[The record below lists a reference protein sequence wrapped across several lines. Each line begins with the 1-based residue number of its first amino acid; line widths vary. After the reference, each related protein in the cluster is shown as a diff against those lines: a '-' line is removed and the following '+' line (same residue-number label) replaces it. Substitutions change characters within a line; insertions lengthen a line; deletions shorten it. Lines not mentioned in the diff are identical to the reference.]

1 MHRTKTRAW
10 FTDVESAV
18 WQGKYYS
25 FYGGN
30 MAEEWAEYVVGI
42 LSIDANANANS
53 PKKVLN
59 RARMDIAKAHGV
71 TTEQVRISVDL

>member
-30 MAEEWAEYVVGI
+30 MAEEWAEYVVGT
-42 LSIDANANANS
+42 LSIDANANS
-53 PKKVLN
+53 PKTVLN
-59 RARMDIAKAHGV
+59 RAGMDIAKAYGV
-71 TTEQVRISVDL
+71 TAEQVKISVDL